1 MQETRGHKAIRDRRE
16 IRVLLGIQVLKV
28 CQVIRDHKAIAASSV
43 RQDQQDLQ
51 EKQATMVRQVE
62 TGEMEEMA

>member
-1 MQETRGHKAIRDRRE
+1 M
-16 IRVLLGIQVLKV
+16 GIQDLKV
-28 CQVIRDHKAIAASSV
+28 CQVIRDHKVIAVSSD